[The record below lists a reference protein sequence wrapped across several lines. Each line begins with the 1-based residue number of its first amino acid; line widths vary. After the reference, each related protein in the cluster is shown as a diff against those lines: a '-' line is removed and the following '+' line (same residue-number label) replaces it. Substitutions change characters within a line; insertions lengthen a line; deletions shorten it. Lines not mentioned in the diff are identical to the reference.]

1 MGRKTVSD
9 LLTGLAVVFTA
20 LLLVAAVLS
29 WRASFVSPE
38 AGNFWAS
45 IGLLMPV
52 ILLLNLAALVWWLL
66 LRRWGVALMPVAA
79 LALNLGYVS
88 AMIQLP
94 DFDDEGPHDIRVAT
108 LNAYGFR
115 RLGPTSVT
123 ARAIASMMNREHIDV
138 ACFQEFIDD
147 RAFPPTAS
155 PGFSP
160 RRCPISFTGP
170 VRPF

>member
-52 ILLLNLAALVWWLL
+52 ILLLNLAALLFA
-66 LRRWGVALMPVAA
+66 LRYHLSKRGKHLSDLFKPAPPA
-79 LALNLGYVS
+79 
-88 AMIQLP
+88 
-94 DFDDEGPHDIRVAT
+94 
-108 LNAYGFR
+108 
-115 RLGPTSVT
+115 PTITRS
-123 ARAIASMMNREHIDV
+123 
-138 ACFQEFIDD
+138 
-147 RAFPPTAS
+147 
-155 PGFSP
+155 
-160 RRCPISFTGP
+160 
-170 VRPF
+170 

>member
-66 LRRWGVALMPVAA
+66 LRRWGVALMPRRGAGAQPGLRVGHDPAA
-79 LALNLGYVS
+79 
-88 AMIQLP
+88 
-94 DFDDEGPHDIRVAT
+94 R
-108 LNAYGFR
+108 FR
-115 RLGPTSVT
+115 RR
-123 ARAIASMMNREHIDV
+123 RA
-138 ACFQEFIDD
+138 
-147 RAFPPTAS
+147 P
-155 PGFSP
+155 
-160 RRCPISFTGP
+160 
-170 VRPF
+170 

>member
-79 LALNLGYVS
+79 LALNLGLRV
-88 AMIQLP
+88 
-94 DFDDEGPHDIRVAT
+94 GHDPVAR
-108 LNAYGFR
+108 FR
-115 RLGPTSVT
+115 RR
-123 ARAIASMMNREHIDV
+123 RA
-138 ACFQEFIDD
+138 
-147 RAFPPTAS
+147 P
-155 PGFSP
+155 
-160 RRCPISFTGP
+160 
-170 VRPF
+170 